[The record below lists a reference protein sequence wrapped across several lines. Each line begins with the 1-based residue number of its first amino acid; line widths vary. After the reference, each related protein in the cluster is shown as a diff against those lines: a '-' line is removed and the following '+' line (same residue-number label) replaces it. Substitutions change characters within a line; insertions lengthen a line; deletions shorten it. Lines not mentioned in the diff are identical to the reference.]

1 MSVLRRTA
9 LVVVVPA
16 AEALVGD
23 LRLQHDRMAALGV
36 PAHVTVLH
44 PFTPNVDDEIADR
57 LAQRCAQLQPFDAW
71 FTSTGRFPG
80 GVVWLDPQPND
91 RFVVM
96 LRHVQQ
102 GFPEWPPYGGAFDEP
117 APHLTIASGVDQ
129 DVADQVDRFVTQ
141 QLAEAAPISMPVRH
155 LTLLEEHAD
164 LHWTI
169 GRTWPLGS
177 GGSRN

>member
-1 MSVLRRTA
+1 MNDIRRTA
-9 LVVVVPA
+9 LVVVVPV

-44 PFTPNVDDEIADR
+44 PFIPNVHDGIADR
-57 LAQRCAQLQPFDAW
+57 LAELCAGLQPFDAW
-71 FTSTGRFPG
+71 FASTGRFPG

-91 RFVVM
+91 RFVAM

-102 GFPEWPPYGGAFDEP
+102 AFPEWPPYGGAFDEP
-117 APHLTIASGVDQ
+117 VPHLTIASGVDQ
-129 DVADQVDRFVTQ
+129 DVADQVDRIVTQ
-141 QLAEAAPISMPVRH
+141 QLVGDTPITMPVRH

-164 LHWTI
+164 KHWTV
-169 GRTWPLGS
+169 GRTWPLGP
-177 GGSRN
+177 R